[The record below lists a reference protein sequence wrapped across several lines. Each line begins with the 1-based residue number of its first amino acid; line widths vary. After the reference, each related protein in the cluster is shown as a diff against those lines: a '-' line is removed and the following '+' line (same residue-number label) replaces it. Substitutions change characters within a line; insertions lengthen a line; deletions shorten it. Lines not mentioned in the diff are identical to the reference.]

1 MKFENVYFING
12 TAYAGKSTMVK
23 LLAEKYDGIAC
34 EENYQDRLLENLD
47 TKEFPN
53 LTYTRDL
60 QDWGEFVRRTPDEY
74 EAWVNGVTKECTV
87 LEIEILKDL
96 VSRTKKKIFVDT
108 NISVEILH
116 EISDENHV
124 LIMLADPNISVQR
137 FFERPDK
144 EKQFL
149 YQLLLKE
156 DNPEDAM
163 INFREC
169 LKRVNS
175 QERYMMFQKSG
186 FNVITR
192 DENISSKSRY
202 NPHVFTEQG
211 LYMLMTVL
219 KGPLAVKQSKAL
231 IRTFKKMKDYIL
243 ENRDLIGQRE
253 ILQLSM
259 ETANNRIEINKI
271 NSDMISLEKQIS
283 DVAEGL
289 KDVVTKSELAD
300 MMNSFVSDDDEKW
313 LMFNAKFSSA
323 DEVYESIYK
332 QAKSSIYVVDNYIGL
347 RTLVHLKNSPTG
359 VNIILFSDNVGNNKL
374 HNIEFIDFCK
384 EYPTVNLSMK
394 KTGGIFHD
402 RFIVLDYG
410 TADERVFLCGASSK
424 DAGARITSIVEDYG
438 VSKYTPVIATLLK
451 NPTLNLPQ

>member
-1 MKFENVYFING
+1 MAEDKKKDEFAVIDITEEYLKERIYEIRGQRVILDADLSEIYGYTTKAFNQQVKNNIEKFDEDFMFELTDDEV
-12 TAYAGKSTMVK
+12 
-23 LLAEKYDGIAC
+23 
-34 EENYQDRLLENLD
+34 ENLRSNFL
-47 TKEFPN
+47 TAN
-53 LTYTRDL
+53 L
-60 QDWGEFVRRTPDEY
+60 
-74 EAWVNGVTKECTV
+74 N
-87 LEIEILKDL
+87 
-96 VSRTKKKIFVDT
+96 
-108 NISVEILH
+108 
-116 EISDENHV
+116 
-124 LIMLADPNISVQR
+124 
-137 FFERPDK
+137 
-144 EKQFL
+144 
-149 YQLLLKE
+149 
-156 DNPEDAM
+156 
-163 INFREC
+163 
-169 LKRVNS
+169 
-175 QERYMMFQKSG
+175 
-186 FNVITR
+186 
-192 DENISSKSRY
+192 SKSRY

-243 ENRDLIGQRE
+243 ENRDLIGKRE

-300 MMNSFVSDDDEKW
+300 MMNSFVSDDEKW

-347 RTLVHLKNSPTG
+347 RTLVHLKNSPAG
-359 VNIILFSDNVGNNKL
+359 VAIILFSDNVGNNKL

-410 TADERVFLCGASSK
+410 TSDERVFLCGASSK

-438 VSKYTPVIATLLK
+438 VSKYAPVIATLLK
-451 NPTLNLPQ
+451 NPTLILPQ